1 MLATQCFYLNRT
13 EGCISGITA
22 FVASNPITPFIQ
34 VQGCISRNFQDTV
47 LRSLYDLAAT
57 VNKNVLFKALCVV
70 AVSRGW
76 WTPNLKLSELT
87 RDCFIHLA
95 FPEYVPQETLQ
106 CKAKA
111 FKRDYIFSDLVQKRK
126 TMVFVRF
133 PLMRK
138 I

>member
-13 EGCISGITA
+13 EGCIS
-22 FVASNPITPFIQ
+22 
-34 VQGCISRNFQDTV
+34 RNFQDAA

-106 CKAKA
+106 RLCFNKSVETVLNLL
-111 FKRDYIFSDLVQKRK
+111 IF
-126 TMVFVRF
+126 
-133 PLMRK
+133 
-138 I
+138 